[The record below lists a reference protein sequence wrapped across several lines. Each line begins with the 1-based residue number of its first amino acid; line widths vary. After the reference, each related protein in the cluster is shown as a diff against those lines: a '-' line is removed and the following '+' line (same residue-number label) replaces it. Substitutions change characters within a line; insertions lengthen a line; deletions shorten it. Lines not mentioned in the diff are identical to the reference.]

1 MDYIKNYQ
9 KWLDALKGTQYE
21 NELLALKDNEK
32 LMEDSFYKY
41 LEFGTAGMRGILAPG
56 TNRMNIFTVR
66 RCTQGLADYI
76 KSRENEHKGV
86 VIAYDSRNMS
96 DVFAKQTALVLA
108 GNGIKTYLYDC
119 LHSVP
124 QLSFALLQLRCANG
138 VVITAS
144 HNPPEYNGYK
154 VYGADGGQ
162 AATEDAAEISA
173 FIDKIEDYFAIRPM
187 DEEKAIKAGL
197 LIYIGEEM
205 DQRYYSM
212 VKQLSLSPEA
222 VSRQADKLN
231 IVYTPL
237 YGTGY
242 KPVTSLLKL
251 IGIKNLHVVES
262 QSMPNGDFTGLKAP
276 NPEEMGAYTEAIKLA
291 REVGA
296 NMILATDPDCDRLGL
311 CVKDEKGEFTTLT
324 GNQIGCILMDYIL
337 NRRQEGF
344 TGEEFVCKSIVSTQ
358 LADAIAAAYG
368 VEMRH
373 VLTGF
378 KFIAEQIKFADKC
391 GHGRFMFGFE
401 ESYGYLAGTFV
412 RDKDA
417 AMSAMLMA
425 ECACWY
431 AEKGMTIYDA
441 LMSLYDKYGYYVEK
455 VISIT
460 LAGME
465 GIAKI
470 SGAVS
475 ELRENVP
482 RKIGEYDVVAVTDLM
497 KGKRHDMRTREDEK
511 VDLPQANVLIFE
523 LDGAKL
529 ILRPSGTEPKLKAYC
544 FTKGANKKDADEKL
558 YKLVDTAMN
567 TMQELTK

>member
-1 MDYIKNYQ
+1 MDYTANFQ
-9 KWLDALKGTQYE
+9 RWSEALKGTEYE
-21 NELLALKDNEK
+21 QQLAAMAEDEALVQ
-32 LMEDSFYKY
+32 DSFYKY
-41 LEFGTAGMRGILAPG
+41 LEFGTAGMRGTLALG

-66 RCTQGLADYI
+66 RCTQGLADYV
-76 KSRENEHKGV
+76 KSRGNERRGV

-96 DVFAKQTALVLA
+96 DVFAKDTALVLA
-108 GNGIKTYLYDC
+108 ANGVKVYLYDC

-154 VYGADGGQ
+154 VYGEDGGQ

-173 FIDKIEDYFAIRPM
+173 FIEKIEDYFDICPM
-187 DEEKAIKAGL
+187 DEEKAVNAGL
-197 LIYIGEEM
+197 LVYIGEEM
-205 DQRYYSM
+205 DTRYYSM
-212 VKQLSLSPEA
+212 VRQLSLSPEA
-222 VSRQADKLN
+222 ISRQADKLN

-237 YGTGY
+237 FGTGY
-242 KPVTSLLKL
+242 KPVTSLLSQ

-262 QSMPNGDFTGLKAP
+262 QSRPNGDFPGLKAP
-276 NPEEMGAYTEAIKLA
+276 NPEEKDAYTEAIKLA
-291 REVGA
+291 RQVGA

-311 CVKDEKGEFTTLT
+311 CVKDEHGEFVTLT

-337 NRRQEGF
+337 SRRQEGF
-344 TGEEFVCKSIVSTQ
+344 MGEEFVCKSIVSTE

-401 ESYGYLAGTFV
+401 ESYGFLAGTFV

-431 AEKGMTIYDA
+431 AERDMSIYDA
-441 LMSLYDKYGYYVEK
+441 LQSLYEKYGYYVEK

-465 GIAKI
+465 GVAKI
-470 SGAVS
+470 AGAVAS
-475 ELRENVP
+475 LRENVP
-482 RKIGEYDVVAVTDLM
+482 RNIGAHKVTAVTDLK
-497 KGKRHDMRTREDEK
+497 KGIRHDMLTLEDEK
-511 VDLPQANVLIFE
+511 VALPAADVLIYE
-523 LDGAKL
+523 LEGAKL

-544 FTKGANKKDADEKL
+544 FTKGASAADAQAKL
-558 YKLVDTAMN
+558 SELADTAMD
-567 TMQELTK
+567 TMRELTK